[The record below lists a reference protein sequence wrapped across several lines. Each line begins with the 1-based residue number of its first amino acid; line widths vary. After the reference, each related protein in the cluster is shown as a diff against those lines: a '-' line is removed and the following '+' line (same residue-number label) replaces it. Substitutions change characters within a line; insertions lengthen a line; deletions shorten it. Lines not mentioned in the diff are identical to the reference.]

1 MPASNSEARKRQ
13 NSTDSGTDMSC
24 PPVFME
30 GLVWS
35 ESWRSWVKP
44 DDQATTPRYHDIDTG
59 RPVPDPHYPKAG
71 SSAWWRRVVRHE
83 DPALAEYQRL
93 KQDALDAGR
102 TNVYVLW
109 VDMYDY
115 WADISCL
122 EAGVVDR
129 DPPVIQWSDEEA
141 L

>member
-1 MPASNSEARKRQ
+1 MPASNSNARKRH
-13 NSTDSGTDMSC
+13 NCTDSGTIVTREESKWPT

-35 ESWRSWVKP
+35 EEWRSWVVP

-59 RPVPDPHYPKAG
+59 KPVPDPHYPAAG
-71 SSAWWRRVVRHE
+71 SSAWWRRVVKHE

-93 KQDALDAGR
+93 RQDALDAGR
-102 TNVYVLW
+102 NNVYVLW
-109 VDMYDY
+109 VNMYDY

-122 EAGVVDR
+122 EAGVMDR
-129 DPPVIQWSDEEA
+129 
-141 L
+141 